1 MSKIVIIGCGVI
13 GATIAYELSLIPEL
27 EITVI
32 EKNTCA
38 SGATGAAL
46 GILMG
51 AISGKTQERA
61 WKLRETSLKRYQSLI
76 PELEA
81 QTGLKIPVNQDGI
94 VKLLFAEDKLEKWE
108 KLQQIRADRGWKLE
122 IWDRKQ
128 LQQNCPQ
135 INQNNLIGAVY
146 SPQDCQINPQILTE
160 TLVKSAS
167 LNGVTFQF
175 GIGLDRYDWKTGNGK
190 LQQIKTTKEKLD
202 LDYLIVA
209 AGLGTTPLTE
219 SLLEKL
225 DIRPV
230 LGQAI
235 KFKLD
240 FDLGLNNFQ
249 PVITGNDLHI
259 VPLGNRQYWLG
270 ATVEFPDD
278 EGSVTAESK
287 LLEEVQQNAIAFYPS
302 LAYATILKTW
312 QGKRPRPYGQ
322 AAPIIG
328 KLSGYDNVLLAT
340 AHYRNGIL
348 LAPGTAR
355 EIKTLLLG
363 Y

>member
-1 MSKIVIIGCGVI
+1 MAKTS
-13 GATIAYELSLIPEL
+13 ANSSRSRL
-27 EITVI
+27 EI
-32 EKNTCA
+32 K
-38 SGATGAAL
+38 
-46 GILMG
+46 
-51 AISGKTQERA
+51 
-61 WKLRETSLKRYQSLI
+61 
-76 PELEA
+76 
-81 QTGLKIPVNQDGI
+81 
-94 VKLLFAEDKLEKWE
+94 
-108 KLQQIRADRGWKLE
+108 
-122 IWDRKQ
+122 
-128 LQQNCPQ
+128 NCPQ

-160 TLVKSAS
+160 TLIRSAS
-167 LNGVTFQF
+167 INGVTFQF
-175 GIGLDRYDWKTGNGK
+175 GISLDRQDWKTKDGK
-190 LQQIKTTKEKLD
+190 LQQITTTREKLD
-202 LDYLIVA
+202 IDYLIVA

-219 SLLEKL
+219 SLQEKL

-259 VPLGNRQYWLG
+259 VPLGNQQYWLG

-278 EGSVTAESK
+278 EGNVTAASK

-302 LAYATILKTW
+302 MAHATILKTW

-328 KLSGYDNVLLAT
+328 KLPGYDNVLLAT
-340 AHYRNGIL
+340 GHYRNGVL

-363 Y
+363 